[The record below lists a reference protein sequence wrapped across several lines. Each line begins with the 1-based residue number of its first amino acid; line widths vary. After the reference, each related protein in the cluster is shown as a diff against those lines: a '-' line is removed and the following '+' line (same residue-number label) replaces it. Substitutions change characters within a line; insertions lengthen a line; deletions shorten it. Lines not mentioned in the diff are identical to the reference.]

1 MDVALGVAVTG
12 PSARLALLDFDTG
25 NVLDES
31 DFALLSDP
39 AGQLHTTIAGTH
51 QSLRESDHRLVA
63 TRVYWPDQV
72 QAERLAQAL
81 AQSGVS
87 DVRTVSGTEAATAL
101 VRGAARHGECALLFV
116 DEDTATL
123 SIVGADAETTSV
135 IAAEP
140 YAGPDPGPACAALL
154 RRLAE
159 EPGAATGVYLVA
171 TSGDPATVAAGLR
184 SQLPLAIPEHP
195 AFAIARGAATA
206 AQESPVTVPERPAPR
221 PEPKP
226 APVAAAVAAPA
237 AATVESPLIGSQ
249 LAYSMA
255 YDSGPL
261 SIEDPARYPRD
272 SVPLQRAMHP
282 LSYTSDPTEVDS
294 AVAPAARPQVLLV
307 GSAVAAVA
315 VVALAGLA
323 VWVAMGIRPP
333 TVGIAA
339 TSNYETD
346 QGAVGSRYGPV
357 QNLLEKNA
365 AAVIPAAVA
374 VPDAASDGGFKVVY
388 SGGGGGGVPSVP
400 VNLPAPLPPP
410 PVEAV
415 PAPGLPAPNV
425 VLPPFKLP
433 PPPPIIVQLPPPG
446 PIKLPPPPV
455 VDLPPPPVI
464 KAPPPPK
471 LPPPPVVD
479 LPPPPVIKAPPPPEL
494 PPPPVIKAPPAPKL
508 PPPPVINLP
517 PPPKLPPPP
526 VINLPPPPKLPKIC
540 VPMLPCVGG

>member
-25 NVLDES
+25 DVLDES
-31 DFALLSDP
+31 DFALSSDP
-39 AGQLHTTIAGTH
+39 VGHLHTAIAGTH
-51 QSLRESDHRLVA
+51 RTLHEGDHRLVA
-63 TRVYWPDQV
+63 TRLYWPDQV
-72 QAERLAQAL
+72 QAQGLARAL
-81 AQSGVS
+81 TQSGLD
-87 DVRTVSGTEAATAL
+87 DVTTISGAEAATAL
-101 VRGAARHGECALLFV
+101 VRGAARNGECALLFV

-123 SIVGADAETTSV
+123 SIVGADAVTTSV
-135 IAAEP
+135 IAAEA
-140 YAGPDPGPACAALL
+140 YSGADPVPACATLL

-171 TSGDPATVAAGLR
+171 TSGDPKLVAAGLR
-184 SQLPLAIPEHP
+184 SKLPLAVPDHP
-195 AFAIARGAATA
+195 AFAIARGAAAAAHTSAATA
-206 AQESPVTVPERPAPR
+206 PAQPAAVR
-221 PEPKP
+221 VRVRQRT
-226 APVAAAVAAPA
+226 PVAAAVAAPA
-237 AATVESPLIGSQ
+237 VATEESPLIGSN

-307 GSAVAAVA
+307 GSAAAAVA

-323 VWVAMGIRPP
+323 VVVALGIRPQ
-333 TVGIAA
+333 TIAQPVFSA
-339 TSNYETD
+339 YETD
-346 QGAVGSRYGPV
+346 QGPVKGKFGAVVPM
-357 QNLLEKNA
+357 LEQKPD
-365 AAVIPAAVA
+365 VVMPDAVA
-374 VPDAASDGGFKVVY
+374 IPDAVSDGGYKVVY
-388 SGGGGGGVPSVP
+388 SSGGGIPSGGPIHLPVSVP
-400 VNLPAPLPPP
+400 AP

-415 PAPGLPAPNV
+415 PAPGLPQPGI

-455 VDLPPPPVI
+455 IKLPPPPPPIKLPPPPVI
-464 KAPPPPK
+464 KLPPPPPPIK
-471 LPPPPVVD
+471 LPPP
-479 LPPPPVIKAPPPPEL
+479 
-494 PPPPVIKAPPAPKL
+494 
-508 PPPPVINLP
+508 P

-526 VINLPPPPKLPKIC
+526 VIKLPPPPVIKLPPPPKIPRIC